1 MKEVFESRN
10 KLFLFTIIL
19 FLFYSIITRILPSG
33 VDTLFMS
40 IIFPISSI
48 ILVGINAYK
57 NKISWSIPVI
67 FMNLYMIIGYF
78 CLFNYMSG
86 LKIVTTL
93 LSGLAANIIVL
104 LINKKIRKEKN
115 KKENKETIILSKKIK
130 KTISFSM
137 PMIFIIILE
146 IYYKLCTF
154 GTPNLKIELSA
165 LLMLAVILYAFYFL
179 FLSLLRSTF
188 RANTVLSILFLI
200 LFIVNQM
207 RIFYTSDTLLLTDF
221 LFLQTTGELAGF
233 VDVTL
238 INSINYILS
247 PTIIV
252 IALFLW
258 LLNISYNCN
267 INIKNKKITIP
278 VFIGSVLTL
287 AVLFFPIESLDKFLL
302 DKIYDYN
309 KVSDYTISVSNT
321 RYYYKYGVISGMY
334 GKFLET
340 RRYEPANYDEEGL
353 KYTINNV
360 AKKEGTW
367 GSPNVIVIFSESFWD
382 ISQLDGIKFNKDITE
397 NFHKLQEHGK
407 LINMITPSYGGVSAN
422 VEFEVLT
429 GGSLNYFSKGYIPYM
444 QLYNKNSKDNPAV
457 IKEFK
462 NNGYKSVILNSSSKS
477 MFSCD
482 NVYDYYEVDERT
494 HLYDEVDL
502 DGKYVSDKYI
512 ADEII
517 KYFENKDKNEKTF
530 YFAITMGG
538 HMPYYEDRY
547 SNYDFEVTESKYNN
561 EITGTLKAYAQG
573 IYMADQEL
581 GRLYEYINTLEED
594 TIIVFFGDH
603 LPHLQ
608 TTSGKDALFEINYLN
623 NNYDLE
629 SVYRQFNTNA
639 IILSNYDI
647 KYDDTKYLSP
657 DLLLTYVMNNMNIEL
672 SSYYRWLYTTIETL
686 PSSNYVVSISND
698 GKLHYTLGLD
708 GEMKDTYEMRKK
720 VQYMLFK

>member
-1 MKEVFESRN
+1 MKEIFENKN
-10 KLFLFTIIL
+10 KLFLFTLIL
-19 FLFYSIITRILPSG
+19 FLFNSIVIRMLPNEF
-33 VDTLFMS
+33 DNLFMS
-40 IIFPISSI
+40 LVFPLSTM
-48 ILVGINAYK
+48 ILITTYGYK
-57 NKISWSIPVI
+57 NKISWSLPII
-67 FMNLYMIIGYF
+67 YMIFYMLIGYF
-78 CLFNYMSG
+78 CLFDYMSG
-86 LKIVTTL
+86 LKIVITL
-93 LSGLAANIIVL
+93 LSGLLANVLVL
-104 LINKKIRKEKN
+104 LINKKN
-115 KKENKETIILSKKIK
+115 KKRTEKKEEHQIIFSNNTKKV
-130 KTISFSM
+130 ISYSM
-137 PMIFIIILE
+137 PIIFTITLE

-154 GTPNLKIELSA
+154 GTPNLKIELPA
-165 LLMLAVILYAFYFL
+165 IIILVIILYSFYLL
-179 FLSLLRSTF
+179 FLSLLRNTF
-188 RANTVLSILFLI
+188 RANVILSILLLI
-200 LFIVNQM
+200 LFIANQM

-252 IALFLW
+252 IALFIW
-258 LLNISYNCN
+258 LLNICLKAKIEVNTKK
-267 INIKNKKITIP
+267 INIPLFVISLLILL
-278 VFIGSVLTL
+278 G
-287 AVLFFPIESLDKFLL
+287 LFFPIESFDKFILDKV
-302 DKIYDYN
+302 YDYN

-340 RRYEPANYDEEGL
+340 RRYEPDNYDEEGL

-360 AKKEGTW
+360 EKIEGTW
-367 GSPNVIVIFSESFWD
+367 KKPNVLVVFSESFWD
-382 ISQLDGIKFNKDITE
+382 ISQLEGIKFDKDITE
-397 NFHKLQEHGK
+397 NFHKLEEKGK
-407 LINMITPSYGGVSAN
+407 ILDMITPSYGGVSAN

-444 QLYNKNSKDNPAV
+444 QLYNKKSKDNPSI

-462 NNGYKSVILNSSSKS
+462 KNDYKTVILNSSSKK
-477 MFSCD
+477 MFNCD
-482 NVYDYYEVDERT
+482 NVYNYYGVDERR
-494 HLYDEVDL
+494 HLYDEINL
-502 DGKYVSDKYI
+502 NGEYVKDKYI
-512 ADEII
+512 TDEII
-517 KYFENKDKNEKTF
+517 KYFNNKDKNEKVF

-538 HMPYYEDRY
+538 HMPYYVERY
-547 SNYDFEVTESKYNN
+547 NKYDFNVVESKYNS
-561 EITGTLKAYAQG
+561 EITGTLKSYAQG

-581 GRLYEYINTLEED
+581 GRLYEYINTLEEE

-608 TTSGKDALFEINYLN
+608 TKSGKDALFEINYLN

-657 DLLLTYVMNNMNIEL
+657 DLLLTYVMNNMNIEI
-672 SSYYRWLYTTIETL
+672 SPYYKWLYTTIDTL

-698 GKLHYTLGLD
+698 GQLHYTLGLE
-708 GEMKDTYEMRKK
+708 GKMKDTYEMRKK
-720 VQYMLFK
+720 VQYMMFK